1 MKAEP
6 VTPKHAALSKNQ
18 RFDDLAIW
26 FHWLTLALVTAQF
39 SSAWLLSAA
48 GGNQASALLGFHR
61 SLGVVIWLVT
71 VARLA
76 WRTLFAVL
84 PPFPESMPKFQQ
96 QMAKLNEYGLYAL
109 LVLQPFTGLAYTLF
123 RGRPFPLFL
132 WQVPKVLPGDRALS
146 ELFHEI
152 HQIGALVL
160 LSLIG
165 VHALAALF
173 HRFILKDNVLQ
184 RMLPSTVLRAR

>member
-1 MKAEP
+1 M
-6 VTPKHAALSKNQ
+6 TPENVALSKNQ
-18 RFDDLAIW
+18 RFDDIAIW
-26 FHWLTLALVTAQF
+26 LHWLTLALVIAQF
-39 SSAWLLSAA
+39 SSAWLLRVAS
-48 GGNQASALLGFHR
+48 GNQASVLLGFHR

-76 WRTLFAVL
+76 WRTLFAAL
-84 PPFPESMPKFQQ
+84 PPFPESMPKVQQ

-109 LVLQPFTGLAYTLF
+109 LVLQPFTGLAFTLF
-123 RGRPFPLFL
+123 HGRPFPLFL
-132 WQVPKVLPGDRALS
+132 WQVPKVLPGDRVLS
-146 ELFHEI
+146 DLFHEI
-152 HQIGALVL
+152 HQIGASAL

-184 RMLPSTVLRAR
+184 RMLPSTVPRAR